1 MEKIIQLLYLQWTK
15 YLVVVLILL
24 FLTTVNGNCQTN
36 TGKNERAL
44 LVVGN
49 KVADSSVISILKDE
63 FTKTGKLRTNT
74 HGMSVQKF
82 TYSMFALGKNI
93 RNTVY
98 DSMMP
103 KEMKELIH
111 DEKINYRFV
120 NIEGVTFIN
129 SNNETIIP
137 LIDTVKV
144 KFLYP

>member
-1 MEKIIQLLYLQWTK
+1 MEKIIQLLYLQWK
-15 YLVVVLILL
+15 SYLSVLLI
-24 FLTTVNGNCQTN
+24 FSFMPAINGNCQTN
-36 TGKNERAL
+36 TKINEETF

-49 KVADSSVISILKDE
+49 KVADSSVISILKTE
-63 FTKTGKLRTNT
+63 FTKTGKLRTNKP
-74 HGMSVQKF
+74 GMSVKQF
-82 TYSMFALGKNI
+82 TYSMFTLGKNI

-103 KEMKELIH
+103 KQMKELVH
-111 DEKINYRFV
+111 DEKVNYRFV